1 MTDTPTPGSKA
12 AVALGCTCPI
22 LDNCH
27 GEGFM
32 MRGERV
38 FWHNGTCPIHTD
50 NKENTDVE

>member
-27 GEGFM
+27 GDGVM
-32 MRGERV
+32 LRGHRV
-38 FWHNGTCPIHTD
+38 FWHSGACPIH
-50 NKENTDVE
+50 DVEERPNDPR